1 MYGSEPLA
9 YELES
14 LRRINSFLF
23 NHCYY
28 FLLYHYSLHHR
39 SLLLN
44 VPGVCILVG
53 IACLSGMVLFA
64 NYAEC
69 DPLKA
74 GLIKSKDQIIP
85 YFVLDHLGSWQGLPG
100 VFMACLFSGA
110 LRFVQ

>member
-1 MYGSEPLA
+1 
-9 YELES
+9 
-14 LRRINSFLF
+14 
-23 NHCYY
+23 
-28 FLLYHYSLHHR
+28 
-39 SLLLN
+39 
-44 VPGVCILVG
+44 
-53 IACLSGMVLFA
+53 MVLFA